1 MVDRFSAFVPDHGSV
16 RITRSR
22 TSSARQIYERKQHM
36 FRQRISQRKRA
47 SSGQRAR
54 RLRVR
59 FANRDETG
67 ASLVEYALLL
77 ALIAVVAIGALVFLG
92 HTVSNTLNNVGND
105 IATGAAGGGGGGG
118 GGGGPTFSDGGGA
131 STVTYT
137 ATLGQG
143 GSYTFA
149 TTGGTAPVT
158 FTISGQPA
166 GVTINSGTGV
176 LTVGTGTSGGTY
188 SIIVTATDKNGN
200 TGTQT
205 LTLTVSPSAD
215 VANVT
220 IPASTCQ
227 YGGGGNLGTCTSA
240 SWLDGLYIWNPSGGG
255 SWNLIVS
262 GTAGAGQIKDTTAYG
277 DGTGFF
283 GSWTCSAH
291 TNSGNPEYCTT
302 LQTNDNSFTHP
313 GSYDLA
319 S

>member
-1 MVDRFSAFVPDHGSV
+1 
-16 RITRSR
+16 
-22 TSSARQIYERKQHM
+22 M

-47 SSGQRAR
+47 SSGQVAR
-54 RLRVR
+54 RVRVR
-59 FANRDETG
+59 SANRDEKG

-118 GGGGPTFSDGGGA
+118 GPTFSDGGGA
-131 STVTYT
+131 ATVTDT
-137 ATLGQG
+137 VTLGQAG
-143 GSYTFA
+143 TFTFT

-176 LTVGTGTSGGTY
+176 LTVATTTNSGTY
-188 SIIVTATDKNGN
+188 SITATATDKNGN
-200 TGTQT
+200 KGTQT

-215 VANVT
+215 VPNVT

-227 YGGGGNLGTCTSA
+227 YFFGLGNCSSA

-262 GTAGAGQIKDTTAYG
+262 GTAGAGQMQDSTAYG
-277 DGTGFF
+277 DGAGHN

-291 TNSGNPEYCTT
+291 TNSGNPEYCTQ
-302 LQTNDNSFTHP
+302 LATNDNSFSHP